1 MKSVLNDERNW
12 RRTHKWNNIMCLW
25 IGRISFEYDT
35 KSTSIK
41 NKQMELYQTE
51 KLLHSKINQQ
61 NKDAPYAMESSICKS
76 YIWTRVNIQNRKGI
90 HSVNGR
96 KANNPI
102 KMVIFSK
109 RYFQRRY
116 ANCQEVYEKIFSI
129 PHCHI
134 KVNTLKPQCGITLC
148 F

>member
-1 MKSVLNDERNW
+1 
-12 RRTHKWNNIMCLW
+12 MCLW

-76 YIWTRVNIQNRKGI
+76 YI
-90 HSVNGR
+90 
-96 KANNPI
+96 
-102 KMVIFSK
+102 
-109 RYFQRRY
+109 
-116 ANCQEVYEKIFSI
+116 
-129 PHCHI
+129 
-134 KVNTLKPQCGITLC
+134 
-148 F
+148 